1 MLPDRMHELTL
12 LTNIVA
18 ALAAAL
24 LGGLLA
30 RRLGLPTLVGYLLVG
45 VVIGPFTPGF
55 VGDAKTIAQL
65 AELGVIFLMF
75 GVGLHFSLSDLARVR
90 KVAVP
95 GALGQMTLTTLIGAL
110 LGLLFGWSLPA
121 SVVLGIAISIASTV
135 VLLRGFTDAGM
146 LDTRQ
151 GRLAVGWLVVED
163 LAAVLILLVLPSVVP
178 AAGGIDVVAIGL
190 TLLKAGVFIGLML
203 FVGARVMPWILLH
216 IARTRSRELF
226 VLVALM
232 AAVGTALAAAALFG
246 VSLAL
251 GAFLAGMVVSESP
264 LSHQVGADVLPFRE
278 AFSVL
283 FFVSVG
289 MLVDPGYL
297 LSNAG
302 AVLAVTLLIL
312 VWKVIAGAALCLA
325 LAQPLRTSL
334 LVGLGIAQI
343 GEFSFIVGRAGVDL
357 GVLRPEQY
365 SLILASALFS
375 ITVNPL
381 MFRSVG
387 RIEKLVQR
395 IPWLSRRSG
404 PSVPVAG
411 EVSSRREKHV
421 VVVGCGRVGGHIV
434 DVLGSLAVPRLVVES
449 DAEKVEAL
457 HRKSIAVLFGDAAN
471 SDILKRARLDNA
483 RALVVTVPDDAAA
496 ALVVAGAR
504 ELAPG
509 LPIVARASTQ
519 EGGKHLGELG
529 AENVIHPEL
538 EGGLEIVRHTLL
550 RLGFPGR
557 EIQKYTDVV
566 RGENYDIAIQTDEE
580 HRALRLLVDAVP
592 ELDITWVTLAK
603 ENPLSGRT
611 LAEANLRTQ
620 TGASVVAIRHEG
632 ALLRNPSPDVVLR
645 AGDQLALI
653 GERSQVSAAELLLG
667 AGAS

>member
-1 MLPDRMHELTL
+1 MHDLTL
-12 LTNIVA
+12 LMHIVA

-24 LGGLLA
+24 LGGVLA

-45 VVIGPFTPGF
+45 VAIGPFTPGF
-55 VGDAKTIAQL
+55 VGDAETISQL

-90 KVAVP
+90 RIAVP
-95 GALGQMTLTTLIGAL
+95 GALGQMTLTTL
-110 LGLLFGWSLPA
+110 LGTAVGLSLGWPLAA
-121 SVVLGIAISIASTV
+121 SVVLGVAVSIASTV
-135 VLLRGFTDAGM
+135 VLLRGFTDAGL

-163 LAAVLILLVLPSVVP
+163 LAAVLILLVLPSFGS
-178 AAGGIDVVAIGL
+178 AAGRIDVVAIGL
-190 TLLKAGVFIGLML
+190 TLLKAGMFIAVML
-203 FVGARVMPWILLH
+203 FAGARVMPLVLLN

-226 VLVALM
+226 VLVALV
-232 AAVGTALAAAALFG
+232 AAVGTALAAAELFG

-289 MLVDPGYL
+289 MLVDPAYL
-297 LSNAG
+297 VANAG
-302 AVLAVTLLIL
+302 SVLAVTLVIL
-312 VWKVIAGAALCLA
+312 VWKVFAGCVLCLA

-357 GVLRPEQY
+357 GLLLPQQY

-375 ITVNPL
+375 ITANPL
-381 MFRSVG
+381 MFRSVAT
-387 RIEKLVQR
+387 IETSLKG
-395 IPWLSRRSG
+395 IPWLGRRLGPKRPEAIDIGSG
-404 PSVPVAG
+404 G
-411 EVSSRREKHV
+411 EPHV

-434 DVLGSLAVPRLVVES
+434 DILKSVAVPCLVVES
-449 DAEKVEAL
+449 DAEKVDAL
-457 HRKSIAVLFGDAAN
+457 HRRTIAVLFGDAAN
-471 SDILKRARLDNA
+471 SDILDLARLEKA

-496 ALVVAGAR
+496 ALIVAGAR
-504 ELAPG
+504 QLAAQ

-519 EGGKHLGELG
+519 AGVKHLSGLG
-529 AENVIHPEL
+529 AQVVIHPEL

-550 RLGFPGR
+550 RLGFPQR

-566 RGENYDIAIQTDEE
+566 RADNYDTAIQTPEE
-580 HRALRLLVDAVP
+580 HRALQLLLDAVQDL
-592 ELDITWVTLAK
+592 EITWVTLAMGS
-603 ENPLSGRT
+603 PFAGRT
-611 LAEANLRTQ
+611 LAQANLRAQ

-632 ALLRNPSPDVVLR
+632 VVLPNPSSEIVLR

-653 GERSQVSAAELLLG
+653 GEDAHVSAAETLL
-667 AGAS
+667 AGSA

>member
-1 MLPDRMHELTL
+1 MHDLTL
-12 LTNIVA
+12 LVNIVV
-18 ALAAAL
+18 ALTAAL

-45 VVIGPFTPGF
+45 VAIGPFAPGL
-55 VGDAKTIAQL
+55 VGDSKTITQL

-90 KVAVP
+90 RAAVP
-95 GALGQMTLTTLIGAL
+95 GALGQMALTTVLGASLGML
-110 LGLLFGWSLPA
+110 LGWSLPA
-121 SVVLGIAISIASTV
+121 SLVLGVATSIASTV
-135 VLLRGFTDAGM
+135 VLLRGFTDAGL

-163 LAAVLILLVLPSVVP
+163 LAAVLILLVLPSL
-178 AAGGIDVVAIGL
+178 ASTAGRIDVVAIGL

-203 FVGARVMPWILLH
+203 FVGARVMPGILLY
-216 IARTRSRELF
+216 IARTGSRELF
-226 VLVALM
+226 VLLALM
-232 AAVGTALAAAALFG
+232 AAVGTALASAALFG

-297 LSNAG
+297 VSNAVS
-302 AVLAVTLLIL
+302 VLALTLVIL
-312 VWKVIAGAALCLA
+312 VWKAFAGAALCLA
-325 LAQPLRTSL
+325 LSQPFRTSL

-357 GVLRPEQY
+357 GMLRPEQY
-365 SLILASALFS
+365 SLILASALLS

-381 MFRSVG
+381 LFRSVG
-387 RIEKLVQR
+387 RVERILQT
-395 IPWLSRRSG
+395 IPWVARRVG
-404 PSVPVAG
+404 RQRMDVPDVTLG
-411 EVSSRREKHV
+411 GEKHV

-434 DVLGSLAVPRLVVES
+434 DVLGSVAVPRLVVES
-449 DAEKVEAL
+449 DAEKVDDL
-457 HRKSIAVLFGDAAN
+457 HRRAIPVLFGDAAN
-471 SDILKRARLDNA
+471 SDILKVARLEKA
-483 RALVVTVPDDAAA
+483 RALVVTIPGDAAA

-504 ELAPG
+504 QLAPD

-519 EGGKHLGELG
+519 AGVEHLTRLG
-529 AENVIHPEL
+529 AEHVIHPEL

-550 RLGFPGR
+550 RLGFPQR

-566 RGENYDIAIQTDEE
+566 RSENYDTAIQTPEE
-580 HRALRLLVDAVP
+580 MRALHGLLDAVHHV
-592 ELDITWVTLAK
+592 EVTWVTLA
-603 ENPLSGRT
+603 EANPLSGRT
-611 LAEANLRTQ
+611 LLEANLRAL
-620 TGASVVAIRHEG
+620 TGVSVVAIWHEG
-632 ALLRNPSPDVVLR
+632 VLVPNPPPDVRLC
-645 AGDQLALI
+645 AGDRLALI
-653 GERSQVSAAELLLG
+653 GERSQVSAAQSLLT
-667 AGAS
+667 AGAKR

>member
-1 MLPDRMHELTL
+1 MHDLSL
-12 LTNIVA
+12 LTNIAVA
-18 ALAAAL
+18 LTAAL

-45 VVIGPFTPGF
+45 VAIGPFTPGF

-90 KVAVP
+90 RVAVP
-95 GALGQMTLTTLIGAL
+95 GALGQMTLTTLLGASFGML
-110 LGLLFGWSLPA
+110 LGWSVPA
-121 SVVLGIAISIASTV
+121 SVVLGIAASIASTV

-146 LDTRQ
+146 LNTRQ

-163 LAAVLILLVLPSVVP
+163 LAAVLILLVLPSFAP

-190 TLLKAGVFIGLML
+190 TLLKAGIFIALML

-289 MLVDPGYL
+289 MLVDPAYL
-297 LSNAG
+297 MSNAG
-302 AVLAVTLLIL
+302 SVLALTVLIL
-312 VWKVIAGAALCLA
+312 VWKALAGATLCLA
-325 LAQPLRTSL
+325 LSQSLRTSL
-334 LVGLGIAQI
+334 VVGLGIAQI

-357 GVLRPEQY
+357 GLLRPEQY
-365 SLILASALFS
+365 SLILASALLS

-381 MFRSVG
+381 LFRSVA
-387 RIEKLVQR
+387 RIERIAQG
-395 IPWLSRRSG
+395 IPWLGGRLG
-404 PSVPVAG
+404 PGRPEAVELDPG
-411 EVSSRREKHV
+411 GQRHV

-434 DVLGSLAVPRLVVES
+434 DVLGSVAVPCLVVES
-449 DAEKVEAL
+449 DAEKMEAL
-457 HRKSIAVLFGDAAN
+457 HRRSIPVLFGDAAN
-471 SDILKRARLDNA
+471 SDLLELARLDRA

-504 ELAPG
+504 QIAPE

-519 EGGKHLGELG
+519 AGVKQLGELG
-529 AENVIHPEL
+529 AQDVIHPEL

-550 RLGFPGR
+550 RLGFPRR
-557 EIQKYTDVV
+557 EIRKYTDIV
-566 RGENYDIAIQTDEE
+566 RSENYDTAIQTPEE
-580 HRALRLLVDAVP
+580 HRALRLLLDAVHNL
-592 ELDITWVTLAK
+592 EITWVTLA
-603 ENPLSGRT
+603 EGTALAGRT
-611 LAEANLRTQ
+611 LADANLRAQ
-620 TGASVVAIRHEG
+620 TGASVVAIRKDG
-632 ALLRNPSPDVVLR
+632 GLIPNPASDILLRE
-645 AGDQLALI
+645 GDQLALI
-653 GERSQVSAAELLLG
+653 GESAQVGAAESLLTRGLG
-667 AGAS
+667 

>member
-1 MLPDRMHELTL
+1 MNIAVALT
-12 LTNIVA
+12 
-18 ALAAAL
+18 AAL

-55 VGDAKTIAQL
+55 VGDAKTIALL

-75 GVGLHFSLSDLARVR
+75 GVGLHFSLGDLARVR
-90 KVAVP
+90 RVAVP
-95 GALGQMTLTTLIGAL
+95 GALGQMTVTTVLGASLGML
-110 LGLLFGWSLPA
+110 LGWPLPA
-121 SVVLGIAISIASTV
+121 SLVLGVATSIASTV
-135 VLLRGFTDAGM
+135 VLLRGFTDAGL

-163 LAAVLILLVLPSVVP
+163 LAAVLILLVLPSFAS
-178 AAGGIDVVAIGL
+178 AAGGIDLVAIGL
-190 TLLKAGVFIGLML
+190 TLLKAGIFISLML

-289 MLVDPGYL
+289 MLVDPAYL
-297 LSNAG
+297 VSNAG
-302 AVLAVTLLIL
+302 SVLALTLVIL
-312 VWKVIAGAALCLA
+312 VWKAFAGAAICGLLS
-325 LAQPLRTSL
+325 QPLRTSL

-357 GVLRPEQY
+357 GMLRPEQY
-365 SLILASALFS
+365 SLILASALLS

-387 RIEKLVQR
+387 WIERSVKAV
-395 IPWLSRRSG
+395 PWLGPRLGPRRPDATEASPSG
-404 PSVPVAG
+404 
-411 EVSSRREKHV
+411 EKHV

-434 DVLGSLAVPRLVVES
+434 DVLGSVAVPRLVVES
-449 DAEKVEAL
+449 DAEKVEEL
-457 HRKSIAVLFGDAAN
+457 HRRSIPVLFGDAAN
-471 SDILKRARLDNA
+471 SDILRVARLERA
-483 RALVVTVPDDAAA
+483 RALVVTIPDEVAA

-504 ELAPG
+504 QLAPE
-509 LPIVARASTQ
+509 LSIIARASTHAGVKQ
-519 EGGKHLGELG
+519 LIELG
-529 AENVIHPEL
+529 AKDVIHPEL

-550 RLGFPGR
+550 RLGFPQR

-566 RGENYDIAIQTDEE
+566 RSENYDTAIQTPEE
-580 HRALRLLVDAVP
+580 HRALRLLVDAVNDL
-592 ELDITWVTLAK
+592 EITWVTLA
-603 ENPLSGRT
+603 EGNPLSGRT
-611 LAEANLRTQ
+611 LAEANLRVQ
-620 TGASVVAIRHEG
+620 TGASVVAIRQEG
-632 ALLRNPSPDVVLR
+632 ALFPNPSSDIRLR
-645 AGDQLALI
+645 AGDHLALI
-653 GERSQVSAAELLLG
+653 GESSHVSVAVSLLG